1 MRLAMHARFRIFA
14 VALCAAG
21 LCAAGLLSPGPARA
35 QEITYLQ
42 MANMTATAKTPDGRR
57 ASVPVTAFLQV
68 ESTQAASTICRR
80 VPVVRSAVLD
90 ATGQQPI
97 PYAKGHLES
106 DSISAFVTDRI
117 NAALGTKIVAHVAF
131 IHGTPKEAPATA
143 TDLADAGD
151 MIARDRSAK
160 TGQIGQMAP
169 CRRIVAPPRS
179 LNWVNAEAKKP
190 TQTLAPPAP
199 PLRENRAPAPSA
211 PEFKT
216 HPQFAPPPPPQ
227 K

>member
-1 MRLAMHARFRIFA
+1 MRLVARARFRIFLAALIA
-14 VALCAAG
+14 VG
-21 LCAAGLLSPGPARA
+21 PYVAGLLSPGLARA

-57 ASVPVTAFLQV
+57 TSVPVTAFLQV
-68 ESTQAASTICRR
+68 EDPTAAGTICRR

-90 ATGQQPI
+90 ATGQKPI
-97 PYAKGHLES
+97 PYIKGHLES
-106 DSISAFVTDRI
+106 DSIAAFVADRI
-117 NAALGTKIVAHVAF
+117 NTALGTKIVARIAF
-131 IHGTPKEAPATA
+131 IHGTPKEAPESA

-151 MIARDRSAK
+151 MTARDRSVK
-160 TGQIGQMAP
+160 TGRIGQMAP

-179 LNWVNAEAKKP
+179 LNWVNAETKKP
-190 TQTLAPPAP
+190 TQTFAPPVP
-199 PLRENRAPAPSA
+199 PLRENRAPAPSV

-216 HPQFAPPPPPQ
+216 HPQFAPPPPQ